1 MAGAC
6 AYPDSYYAATSNAP
20 PARPSLAQNLDC
32 DVCVIGAGLT
42 GCSAALNLAERGYDT
57 VLLEAMRVGW
67 GASGRSGG
75 QVIYGYACDMSRLR
89 AEVGRD
95 DARRLWD
102 MSVEA
107 VAIVR
112 ERVHQLAIDCDLHD
126 GQAHVAIKPRQEN
139 ELRQMQRELETEYA
153 YPSLRWLDRV
163 NLGELLGTT
172 RYRAGLYDSNSA
184 YLHPLRYTLGLARAA
199 EHAGA
204 RIFECTPAVAIDR
217 GGVCTVRTTGHTVRC
232 RYVLVCGNAYAG
244 PLGLSIERRI
254 MPVSTWIVATEPLG
268 RPRAE
273 ALIRNR
279 MAVTDVN
286 FVLDYFRLTGDDRL
300 LFGGRVS
307 YSRLPPVRLV
317 RSIRARM
324 LKVFPGLRRSAV
336 EYAWGGDV
344 AITLNRAVDFGRLDG
359 NVFYAQGF
367 SGHGMALTGLA
378 GRVMAEAV
386 AGTAERFDVFTRIR
400 HRDFP
405 GGRALRTPA
414 LVLAMFWYRLRDL
427 L

>member
-1 MAGAC
+1 
-6 AYPDSYYAATSNAP
+6 
-20 PARPSLAQNLDC
+20 
-32 DVCVIGAGLT
+32 
-42 GCSAALNLAERGYDT
+42 
-57 VLLEAMRVGW
+57 
-67 GASGRSGG
+67 
-75 QVIYGYACDMSRLR
+75 
-89 AEVGRD
+89 
-95 DARRLWD
+95 
-102 MSVEA
+102 
-107 VAIVR
+107 
-112 ERVHQLAIDCDLHD
+112 
-126 GQAHVAIKPRQEN
+126 
-139 ELRQMQRELETEYA
+139 
-153 YPSLRWLDRV
+153 
-163 NLGELLGTT
+163 
-172 RYRAGLYDSNSA
+172 
-184 YLHPLRYTLGLARAA
+184 
-199 EHAGA
+199 
-204 RIFECTPAVAIDR
+204 
-217 GGVCTVRTTGHTVRC
+217 
-232 RYVLVCGNAYAG
+232 
-244 PLGLSIERRI
+244 

-324 LKVFPGLRRSAV
+324 LKVFPGLRSSAV